1 MLSLSML
8 DQAQELEHH
17 YVQVQSELHEYASK
31 VQRRHALQCQLG
43 RLEWNLT
50 EKPKDLGVW

>member
-1 MLSLSML
+1 ML